1 MKGNILLLLLL
12 VVTKAQSQLSAADSI
27 YLIQYNQ
34 RIDDAVVGRNIKLLD
49 SAYANDFVFSHGSGN
64 VQSKE
69 AWLKSVTRNT
79 WPERRHDSVRVEL
92 HSDLAVVKG
101 NMILKRIDK
110 DKTALYRLKYIRVYA
125 IRDKR
130 WQLVSHST
138 IYEVHDN

>member
-1 MKGNILLLLLL
+1 MKKIILIGPTIFSL
-12 VVTKAQSQLSAADSI
+12 VTANAQTAGDSA
-27 YLIQYNQ
+27 YLIQLNQ
-34 RIDDAVVGRNIKLLD
+34 RIDLEVVNKNLGALD
-49 SAYANDFVFSHGSGN
+49 SLYTNDFVFSHGSGN